1 MSGLLYKDFYIL
13 WHAYKKN
20 LALVALLYGA
30 MAVAMDMGF
39 MLFMLC
45 WVMGF
50 YVIGSIS
57 IDNASK
63 WDLYAACLPV
73 SRGQVV
79 GAKFLLTALA
89 LLAGCVYGGLVS
101 LLLWLVN
108 GTPLDE
114 SFVSIGVVAAICL
127 AYFGVTLTLSYQF
140 GVEKARTTMLLLVA
154 GVSVLALLGLKT
166 DLLNPDTLAWIEAA
180 PLAFGLGLAAVCA
193 AVYLACWGISTAIYS
208 KKEL

>member
-1 MSGLLYKDFYIL
+1 MTGLLYKDLYIL

-30 MAVAMDMGF
+30 MAVAMDLGF

-57 IDNASK
+57 IDNSSK

-89 LLAGCVYGGLVS
+89 LLAGCAYGALVS
-101 LLLWLVN
+101 CLLWLAN
-108 GTPLDE
+108 GTPLGE
-114 SFVSIGVVAAICL
+114 SLVSIGLVAAICL

-154 GVSVLALLGLKT
+154 GLGVLVIAGVKTGLLDDHALVQINA
-166 DLLNPDTLAWIEAA
+166 D
-180 PLAFGLGLAAVCA
+180 PLPWGLGLAAVCA
-193 AVYLACWGISTAIYS
+193 AVYLICWAVSTAIYR

>member
-1 MSGLLYKDFYIL
+1 MTGLLYKDFYIL
-13 WHAYKKN
+13 WHAYRKN
-20 LALVALLYGA
+20 LALVAVLYGA

-101 LLLWLVN
+101 GLLWLVN

-140 GVEKARTTMLLLVA
+140 GVEKARTSMLLLVA
-154 GVSVLALLGLKT
+154 GLGVLVIAGVKMGLLDDHALVQINA
-166 DLLNPDTLAWIEAA
+166 D
-180 PLAFGLGLAAVCA
+180 PLSWGLGLGAVCA
-193 AVYLACWGISTAIYS
+193 AVYLICWAVSTAIYR

>member
-1 MSGLLYKDFYIL
+1 MSGLLYKDFFIL

-20 LALVALLYGA
+20 LLLVAVLYGA
-30 MAVAMDMGF
+30 MAVMLEMSF

-73 SRGQVV
+73 SRRQVV

-89 LLAGCVYGGLVS
+89 LAAGCAYGVLIS
-101 LLLWLVN
+101 LLLQLIN
-108 GTPLDE
+108 GTPLLE
-114 SFVSIGVVAAICL
+114 SLVSIGVVAMVCL
-127 AYFGVTLTLSYQF
+127 VYFGITLVLSYRF
-140 GVEKARTTMLLLVA
+140 GVEKARTTMLLLMA
-154 GVSVLALLGLKT
+154 
-166 DLLNPDTLAWIEAA
+166 
-180 PLAFGLGLAAVCA
+180 GLAAVFMFA
-193 AVYLACWGISTAIYS
+193 LKADLLGPGILVWPEANLPALMLGLAVISVGVYLACWGISTAIYQ
-208 KKEL
+208 KKEF

>member
-1 MSGLLYKDFYIL
+1 MTGLLYKDLYIL

-20 LALVALLYGA
+20 LLLVAVLYGA
-30 MAVAMDMGF
+30 MAVALEMSF

-73 SRGQVV
+73 SRGQIV

-89 LLAGCVYGGLVS
+89 LAAGCVYGVLIS
-101 LLLWLVN
+101 LLLQLIN
-108 GTPLDE
+108 GTPLLE
-114 SFVSIGVVAAICL
+114 SLASIGVVAMICL
-127 AYFGVTLTLSYQF
+127 AYFGVTLVLSYQF
-140 GVEKARTTMLLLVA
+140 GVEKARTTMLLLMA
-154 GVSVLALLGLKT
+154 GLAAAFMFALKADLLGPNVLV
-166 DLLNPDTLAWIEAA
+166 LSEANLPA
-180 PLAFGLGLAAVCA
+180 LMLGLAVIS
-193 AVYLACWGISTAIYS
+193 VGIYLICWGISTALYA
-208 KKEL
+208 KKEF